1 MHSAYARRGET
12 TRTRLLPMI
21 AAALTALTIIIASIG
36 TLAIGDAH
44 AAFAD
49 DVACGTESIGTGT
62 DPKTINSPLNGQQSN
77 DHSKMTIQ
85 AIYSNVIGWTTYNGT
100 LNPNKP
106 DATINSEDEAKNKIA
121 TQGYF
126 EDGSIASHTGKSCMN
141 RSALTGIANMILSAA
156 NGVSSLSALFIT
168 KAVDP
173 NFICQDR
180 EAAKAGDC
188 INLLGTIA
196 GTGEKGDDGGI
207 IGRLYSGLYKG
218 LAFLAFTI
226 VAVWAA
232 WTGLARRKF
241 TKALKGV
248 FGAVIVFG
256 VGIIMMANPLL
267 IAQLPM
273 RVGTTLGGCV
283 VMALTGENCTNI
295 GEASGSSQPNNHTE
309 CYADSRK
316 NVSWTAASSLLAEQ
330 TQCLTWKAF
339 VLDPWAIGQFGW
351 GYDQLGTADGPVLKN
366 ENINKDGRLDYW
378 KNIKVSTYS
387 QNGNPYAMCDTD
399 NQYSYSNI
407 ALYQL
412 DLMSDKHDCGNQYH
426 SSEQITIGYD
436 DDDPIHGQAYT
447 DWAYVI
453 DAMAAHLDDPTHSNN
468 WDIWTGKYGMNRIG
482 LAVTSLVAAL
492 MATVPTLI
500 IAAWSIVYLFVGIL
514 LTAFAPLFFLIGIEP
529 GWGRDIFKGWVVKI
543 AENTLR
549 YLMSL
554 LLLLIGMI
562 LYGAGVSINVA
573 NAESPM
579 IMFGAKFVYVLVVT
593 LFLVMYRKT
602 ITGMITVKKGTWFS
616 STISSRL
623 APIAERIGWD
633 AKNSAVAT
641 AAGFAYAPGLDD
653 HKPGDSKVTVLT
665 QNAANRIASA
675 KRMYD
680 YSKAVNTARKPY
692 NSVGRQI
699 QNIRE
704 SRTLEAERILEWVLP
719 NLKQIAHEY
728 NTEVAA
734 QWGLSADQME
744 QLLKTDHAQAVET
757 VRDYYGSRIDKIET
771 EAAPINQALTKARQQ
786 KQSIDDLVNAAA
798 STAVGTDHTDN
809 TAIKTMAASYH
820 NGDLQADLTG
830 WLAYRQA
837 AIAAK
842 NANNDDTA
850 DALQATLDTN
860 KAAYRRITNWSTTAK
875 TAIDRASVQEWN
887 AAHPAQTVKTMNGM
901 IAINNG
907 YQNAIKTEQHNLRAS
922 QGLLDNVNRIRT
934 AIELE
939 NRLEKLNDDK
949 TTYSNADIAA
959 LKQIHKTVF
968 GEPGQ
973 PRGER
978 EYDPTELPMVSR
990 SITQL
995 AADANKQ
1002 TVPFTMDMIEP
1013 TIKLEPKEPKAK
1025 KGQAKNQT
1033 LPNIAKRL
1041 GIRTRTLARLQ
1052 AQGHSTEEIKRAIPE
1067 AMRQYPHVSRDQ
1079 AINQYYEA

>member
-106 DATINSEDEAKNKIA
+106 DATINSEDESKNKIA

-232 WTGLARRKF
+232 WTGLAKRKF
-241 TKALKGV
+241 TKALTGV

-283 VMALTGENCTNI
+283 VMALTGKNCTNI
-295 GEASGSSQPNNHTE
+295 GEATGSSQPDDHTE
-309 CYADSRK
+309 CYADSHK

-330 TQCLTWKAF
+330 TQCLTWRAF

-351 GYDQLGTADGPVLKN
+351 GYDQLDTGNGPVLKN

-412 DLMSDKHDCGNQYH
+412 DLMSDKHDCGTQYH
-426 SSEQITIGYD
+426 SGEQITIGYD

-447 DWAYVI
+447 DWVYII

-468 WDIWTGKYGMNRIG
+468 WDIWTGKYGMTRIG

-529 GWGRDIFKGWVVKI
+529 GWGRDIFKGWLSKI

-616 STISSRL
+616 NTISSRL

-653 HKPGDSKVTVLT
+653 HKPGKNKVTVLT
-665 QNAANRIASA
+665 QAAVNRIASA

-680 YSKAVNTARKPY
+680 YSKAVNITRKPY
-692 NSVGRQI
+692 NSINRQVTTTK
-699 QNIRE
+699 E
-704 SRTLEAERILEWVLP
+704 TRTLKAEQQRKIAIINLERRT
-719 NLKQIAHEY
+719 HGY
-728 NTEVAA
+728 NTWIAA
-734 QWGLSADQME
+734 TWGLNTDQLD
-744 QLLKTDHAQAVET
+744 QLLKTDHTQAIET
-757 VRDYYGSRIDKIET
+757 VRDYHAARINKINET
-771 EAAPINQALTKARQQ
+771 AAPINQAITQARQR
-786 KQSIDDLVNAAA
+786 KQNIDTLVNNAA
-798 STAVGTDHTDN
+798 TNVGTDY
-809 TAIKTMAASYH
+809 TALNTMAASYH

-830 WLAYRQA
+830 WLTYRQA

-842 NANNDDTA
+842 NTTDDDTA
-850 DALQATLDTN
+850 DALQATLDAN

-875 TAIDRASVQEWN
+875 TAIDRASVQKWN

-901 IAINNG
+901 MAINNS
-907 YQNAIKTEQHNLRAS
+907 YQNAIKNEQRDQQNAEQLLKNVHKSQIQTELADRLKNLDS
-922 QGLLDNVNRIRT
+922 
-934 AIELE
+934 
-939 NRLEKLNDDK
+939 DK
-949 TTYSNADIAA
+949 TSYSAADIEVIN
-959 LKQIHKTVF
+959 KIYEMTN
-968 GEPGQ
+968 Q
-973 PRGER
+973 PKFDT
-978 EYDPTELPMVSR
+978 YELPTVSR
-990 SITQL
+990 SITQTV
-995 AADANKQ
+995 ADATKQ
-1002 TVPFTMDMIEP
+1002 TVPFTMSMIEP
-1013 TIKLEPKEPKAK
+1013 SVELKHKTPKTKKQANKKLPD
-1025 KGQAKNQT
+1025 
-1033 LPNIAKRL
+1033 IAKQL

-1067 AMRQYPHVSRDQ
+1067 AMKQYPHVSRDQ
-1079 AINQYYEA
+1079 AINQYYS

>member
-1 MHSAYARRGET
+1 
-12 TRTRLLPMI
+12 MI

-232 WTGLARRKF
+232 WTGLAKRKF
-241 TKALKGV
+241 TKALTGV
-248 FGAVIVFG
+248 FGAIIVFG

-295 GEASGSSQPNNHTE
+295 GDATGSSQPDDHTE
-309 CYADSRK
+309 CYADSHK

-330 TQCLTWKAF
+330 TQCLTWRAF

-351 GYDQLGTADGPVLKN
+351 GYDQLDTGNGPVLKN

-412 DLMSDKHDCGNQYH
+412 DLMSDKHDCGTQYH
-426 SSEQITIGYD
+426 SGEQITIGYD

-447 DWAYVI
+447 DWVYVI
-453 DAMAAHLDDPTHSNN
+453 DAMAAHLDDPTHSNT
-468 WDIWTGKYGMNRIG
+468 WDIWTGKYGMTRIG

-529 GWGRDIFKGWVVKI
+529 GWGRDIFKGWIVKI

-562 LYGAGVSINVA
+562 LYGAGVSIDVT
-573 NAESPM
+573 NAENPM
-579 IMFGAKFVYVLVVT
+579 IMFGSKFIYVLVVT

-616 STISSRL
+616 NTISSRL

-641 AAGFAYAPGLDD
+641 ATGFAIAPVAND
-653 HKPGDSKVTVLT
+653 HKPGKNKVTVLT
-665 QNAANRIASA
+665 QAAANRIASA

-680 YSKAVNTARKPY
+680 YSKSVNAQTKPH
-692 NSVGRQI
+692 NSISKQVRDI
-699 QNIRE
+699 QE
-704 SRTLEAERILEWVLP
+704 SRTLEAERIREWALP

-734 QWGLSADQME
+734 QWGLSVDQME
-744 QLLKTDHAQAVET
+744 QLLKTDHMQAVET
-757 VRDYYGSRIDKIET
+757 VRSYYGDRINKIKT
-771 EAAPINQALTKARQQ
+771 DAAPINQALAKARQQ

-798 STAVGTDHTDN
+798 NTTVGTDYADN
-809 TAIKTMAASYH
+809 PAINTMAASYH

-860 KAAYRRITNWSTTAK
+860 KAAYRRITNWSTAAK

-907 YQNAIKTEQHNLRAS
+907 CQNAIKTEQHNLRAS

-949 TTYSNADIAA
+949 TTYSSADIAT
-959 LKQIHKTVF
+959 LKQIHKMIA
-968 GEPGQ
+968 
-973 PRGER
+973 
-978 EYDPTELPMVSR
+978 YDPADPKATYDARELPMVSR

-1052 AQGHSTEEIKRAIPE
+1052 AQGHSTKEIKRAIPE